1 MIELPEG
8 VEEGEAPDGNL
19 EEPRRVFFFQEKIPG
34 YQNLLSAKTKDY
46 HLTNSSPACDLFLH
60 AFQHWVYT
68 TTKGQLTLTDF
79 KGYPP
84 MISKPN
90 IIDLNPR

>member
-1 MIELPEG
+1 MIELTEV

-19 EEPRRVFFFQEKIPG
+19 EEPRCVFFFQEKIPS
-34 YQNLLSAKTKDY
+34 YQTLLLARTKDY

-60 AFQHWVYT
+60 AFQHWVYA
-68 TTKGQLTLTDF
+68 TTKGQLTLTEF
-79 KGYPP
+79 KVYPP
-84 MISKPN
+84 MISKPK

>member
-1 MIELPEG
+1 MIKLPEG

-19 EEPRRVFFFQEKIPG
+19 EAPRRVFLFQENILS
-34 YQNLLSAKTKDY
+34 YQTLLLAKTKDY
-46 HLTNSSPACDLFLH
+46 HRTNSSPDCNFFCH
-60 AFQHWVYT
+60 AFQNWVSA
-68 TTKGQLTLTDF
+68 TTKGQITLTDF

-84 MISKPN
+84 IIIKPN